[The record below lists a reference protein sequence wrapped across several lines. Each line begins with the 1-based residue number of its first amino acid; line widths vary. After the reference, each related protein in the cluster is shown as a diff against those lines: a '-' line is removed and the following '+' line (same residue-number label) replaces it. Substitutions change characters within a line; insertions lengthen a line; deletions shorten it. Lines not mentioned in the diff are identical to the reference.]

1 MNKHIYEEAK
11 NRVKKKKKF
20 RDNLSSFIVWGGA
33 MLFINLFITRG
44 YMWSLWVI
52 FFWGLSVLKEA
63 FDIYGLPGGNSED
76 WEEREIEKEMERIK
90 RLGDGS
96 ERAVFEEDDLLEE
109 NESVKPPSTKW
120 NEDDLV

>member
-109 NESVKPPSTKW
+109 KESVKPPSTKW

>member
-1 MNKHIYEEAK
+1 
-11 NRVKKKKKF
+11 
-20 RDNLSSFIVWGGA
+20 

-109 NESVKPPSTKW
+109 KESVKPPSTKW

>member
-1 MNKHIYEEAK
+1 MNKHIYQEAK

-76 WEEREIEKEMERIK
+76 WEEREIQKEMERIK

-96 ERAVFEEDDLLEE
+96 ERAVFEEDDIIEE
-109 NESVKPPSTKW
+109 KESVNPPNTKW